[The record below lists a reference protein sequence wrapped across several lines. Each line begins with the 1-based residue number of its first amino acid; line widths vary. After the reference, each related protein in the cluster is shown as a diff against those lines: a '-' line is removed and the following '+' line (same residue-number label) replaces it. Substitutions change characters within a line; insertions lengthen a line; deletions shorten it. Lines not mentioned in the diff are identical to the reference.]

1 MESRYAADFLVGT
14 GAAQNVEIGFVPDW
28 VRVINVTDGDAL
40 YEGCLAPVRKFTS
53 GGTREVKR
61 GDQLVQLTN
70 GRVSASGV
78 VRKVL
83 RTSGSWAGGD
93 AAGYLIF
100 ETGSLVGTLGD
111 AAAAVAP
118 QKGARSSAD
127 HLTLAANDAEG
138 IKVAAAVASAA
149 ANQNIVPYV
158 GTSGAGSEG
167 FTIESEISESG
178 KLLHFQAWS
187 SGSRVDA

>member
-1 MESRYAADFLVGT
+1 MEHRYATDFLIGT
-14 GAAQNVEIGFVPDW
+14 GAAQNVEVGFVPDW
-28 VRVINVTDGDAL
+28 VRVFNVTDGDAL
-40 YEGCLAPVRKFTS
+40 YEGFLAPVRTFTG
-53 GGTREVKR
+53 GGTREVRR
-61 GDQLVQLTN
+61 GDQLVQVTG

-83 RTSGSWAGGD
+83 LTSGSWAGGD

-100 ETGSLVGTLGD
+100 ETGSLVGTLAN

-118 QKGARSSAD
+118 QKGAASSAD
-127 HLTLAANDAEG
+127 DLTLAANDAEG

-149 ANQNIVPYV
+149 ANQNIKPYV

-167 FTIESEISESG
+167 FTIESEISEDN
-178 KLLHFQAWS
+178 KLLYFQAWGA
-187 SGSRVDA
+187 GSRVDA